1 MESEKRPWR
10 ERAPSFEEGALSLQT
25 SLSHRELPPYP
36 RHLRSEKLFRFQR
49 VAGTWGKFFVG
60 LGGAD
65 LLQGA
70 AIALFLWGGYVSRVY
85 LARVPLTSNIH
96 PMRNDTWVVPYNISF
111 PMDYALCRGAIQR
124 ERPANYPAL
133 RPSTNLTHFYPV
145 AERNGKPLSKSRS
158 TGFGSEQP
166 EFAAWNTAT
175 PKSAQTKRKRE
186 KPLCD
191 EGLEGS

>member
-1 MESEKRPWR
+1 MEGESPLFRRGGSLPPNLPLSPRTSPISPPLTKRKVV
-10 ERAPSFEEGALSLQT
+10 
-25 SLSHRELPPYP
+25 SLSESGGDLG
-36 RHLRSEKLFRFQR
+36 EVFCRFGR
-49 VAGTWGKFFVG
+49 CGFVAGCGYRTLFV
-60 LGGAD
+60 
-65 LLQGA
+65 
-70 AIALFLWGGYVSRVY
+70 GGYVSRVY

>member
-1 MESEKRPWR
+1 MKENP
-10 ERAPSFEEGALSLQT
+10 LSLQA
-25 SLSHRELPPYP
+25 SLTPENFPQVPATYEAKSCFAFREWREHGGSFLSVWEV
-36 RHLRSEKLFRFQR
+36 RICCRVRLRTLF
-49 VAGTWGKFFVG
+49 V
-60 LGGAD
+60 
-65 LLQGA
+65 
-70 AIALFLWGGYVSRVY
+70 GGYVSRVY